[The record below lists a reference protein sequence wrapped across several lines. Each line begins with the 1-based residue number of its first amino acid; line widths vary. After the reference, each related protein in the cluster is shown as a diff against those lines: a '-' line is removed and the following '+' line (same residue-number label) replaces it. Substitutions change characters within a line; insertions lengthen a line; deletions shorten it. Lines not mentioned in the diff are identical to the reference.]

1 MQNPRL
7 LPILLC
13 AAMFLPALFLGYGV
27 ERSQFGLL
35 VASYGIWFVLYL
47 YVLWRWGDKPEHRR
61 LLLGAGVVLRVAMVF
76 GLPLLSD
83 DIYRFLWDGRLWAAG
98 IHPFLYTPREFLEL
112 GLSAPGIDAD
122 LFARLNSPD
131 YHTVY
136 PPLAQ
141 SVFYLS
147 ALVGTASLWPGVLVI
162 KLFLLACEL
171 GTLYLLHRRF
181 PIGRGALLYALN
193 PLPIL
198 EICGNAHFEGAAVF
212 FVMLGLLALNYG
224 RAAFAATSWALAVAA
239 KLVPLLFVPLI
250 LRYLGWKKGLVFSA
264 VFGVACLAL
273 FVPMFNLQVLQNM
286 ASSLDLY
293 FQKFAFNASLF
304 YVFWEIGLYFGQYT
318 MDKTLGPIMA
328 IFAAGG
334 ILVLAWKLQK
344 GKVMY
349 FMLAASLWHLL
360 WSSTVHPWYLCLPLV
375 LVRSPKSE
383 VRSKSTVDSRQSA
396 VGPSTFVLFWSGT
409 VVLSY
414 SHYAGGGFQENY
426 GLIAAE
432 YLGALALVII
442 QSRLVK
448 IRG

>member
-1 MQNPRL
+1 MFNTNIFPKT
-7 LPILLC
+7 LC
-13 AAMFLPALFLGYGV
+13 AAMLVPALYLGYGV
-27 ERSQFGLL
+27 ERSDFGLL
-35 VASYGIWFVLYL
+35 LLAYGVWFALFL
-47 YVLWRWGDKPEHRR
+47 YVTWRWGDKPEHRR
-61 LLLGAGVVLRVAMVF
+61 FLLGAGIVLRVAMVF

-112 GLSAPGIDAD
+112 GLTAPGIDAG

-147 ALVGTASLWPGVLVI
+147 ALAGNSSLWPGILVI

-171 GTLYLLHRRF
+171 GTIYLLHRRF
-181 PIGRGALLYALN
+181 PTGCGALIYVLN

-198 EICGNAHFEGAAVF
+198 EICGNAHFEGAVVF
-212 FVMLGLLALNYG
+212 FVLLGLFALDRG
-224 RAAFAATSWALAVAA
+224 RAVFAASSWALAVAA
-239 KLVPLLFVPLI
+239 KLVPLLFVPLVV
-250 LRYLGWKKGLVFSA
+250 RYLGWKKGLVFMA

-273 FVPMFNLQVLQNM
+273 FIPLFNVQVLQNM

-304 YVFWEIGLYFGQYT
+304 YVFWEIGLFFGQCT
-318 MDKTLGPIMA
+318 MDKTLGPMMA

-334 ILVLAWKLQK
+334 ILVLAWRLQK
-344 GKVMY
+344 NDIRLNTI
-349 FMLAASLWHLL
+349 MLFAAVWHLL
-360 WSSTVHPWYLCLPLV
+360 WSSTVHPWYLSLPLV
-375 LVRSPKSE
+375 L
-383 VRSKSTVDSRQSA
+383 VRSKSTVDSRQSTVFGLRTSHFA
-396 VGPSTFVLFWSGT
+396 LFWSGT
-409 VVLSY
+409 VILSY
-414 SHYAGGGFQENY
+414 SHYAGGGFQEHY
-426 GLIAAE
+426 GLIALE
-432 YLGALALVII
+432 YLIPLALVII
-442 QSRLVK
+442 QPGLVK